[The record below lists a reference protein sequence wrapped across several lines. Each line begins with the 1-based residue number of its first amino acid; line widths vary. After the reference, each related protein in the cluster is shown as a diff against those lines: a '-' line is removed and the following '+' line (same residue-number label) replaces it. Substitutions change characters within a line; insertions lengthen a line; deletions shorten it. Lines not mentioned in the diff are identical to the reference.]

1 MGTAVQNIPLFPLH
15 TVLYP
20 HGRMPL
26 RIFEPRYV
34 DMVSECLKTNRGFG
48 VCLIKNGSETGPAA
62 TCFNT
67 GTYAEI
73 IDFSRQ
79 ENGLLTITIQGKRR
93 FTVLQTEV
101 RNNNLLTGNI
111 DWSDS
116 EEAGGS
122 AEDYRLLEELYQ
134 HIVENYETLYAHED
148 HEAVGP
154 ALLSYRL
161 AEFLPFDNGVKQE
174 ILETDGAQARLE
186 LVKTHLMSME
196 IEFDT
201 TESGVQ

>member
-1 MGTAVQNIPLFPLH
+1 MQNVPLFPLH

-20 HGRMPL
+20 HGRLPL

-34 DMVSECLKTNRGFG
+34 DMVSGCMKTGTGFG
-48 VCLIKNGSETGPAA
+48 ICLIKQGAETGPAA

-79 ENGLLTITIQGKRR
+79 ENGLLTITIEGKRR

-101 RNNNLLTGNI
+101 RSNNLLTGDI
-111 DWSDS
+111 DWTDSD
-116 EEAGGS
+116 EAGDS
-122 AEDYRLLEELYQ
+122 PEDYRPLRELYL
-134 HIVENYETLYAHED
+134 HIVNNYETLYSHED
-148 HEAVGP
+148 HEAASP

-161 AEFLPFDNGVKQE
+161 AEFLPIDNSARQE
-174 ILETDGAQARLE
+174 ILETDAVEDRLE
-186 LVKTHLMSME
+186 LIRTRLMSLE
-196 IEFDT
+196 IEFDSAG
-201 TESGVQ
+201 SGAQ